1 LGGLMQSIGS
11 KPFRF
16 RLFGACFL
24 VLAPFCAAQTGTGSI
39 QGTVTDASG
48 AAVPGAKVTITH
60 TPTTRQYN
68 TTATEVGFYIFPS
81 VQTGP
86 YQMTVEAPGMETW
99 KGDLT
104 LQVGQIAEISPAL
117 KIGATATEV
126 TVAGNV
132 TPLVTTTS
140 PTLANVVE
148 RARIEQLPVNGRLVQ
163 NLLYMTTP
171 GFESSGVPR
180 VFGLRFATEL
190 LQDSAIL
197 INRQWQTI
205 PARPPGLDTIEEFRA
220 ETSNSSAKMNRPG
233 TAILTTRAG
242 TNQIHGSV
250 FETAR
255 NSGIGVSR
263 AREDFYLKPPHLV
276 RNEMGASLGGPIYVP
291 KLYNGKN
298 KTFFFFAYEGYRL
311 RQASTRSVSMPT
323 PAMRQGDFS
332 GLIDSQ
338 ARRYTL
344 YDPLTTGAN
353 WVRQPFPNNQI
364 PIGRESPLA
373 KDLYD
378 ITPVPTH
385 PQLKPLDD
393 ANSHGLGFNNTNQTT
408 ITTRVDHRLSD
419 RDQLFFRY
427 SHNPSYLWRTS
438 SLGSSSTTMSPTT
451 LDGKANANI
460 DSGVNDSGVASW
472 THTFSPTFFSEAIFS
487 VQRDHREITAIAP
500 NEDIATRLGLS
511 NPFNGKGFPRIT
523 NTGFGMDYDSNA
535 NLNMDFSRLYNLDLN
550 FTKVH
555 GRHELQL
562 GGRWR
567 YESLDIL

>member
-1 LGGLMQSIGS
+1 MQRIGLRSIW
-11 KPFRF
+11 F
-16 RLFGACFL
+16 RLGVSVGL
-24 VLAPFCAAQTGTGSI
+24 LMLAAVGWAQTGTGGI
-39 QGTVTDASG
+39 QGTVKDASG

-68 TTATEVGFYIFPS
+68 TIATEVGFYIFPS

-99 KGDLT
+99 KGELT

-132 TPLVTTTS
+132 SPMVTTTS
-140 PTLANVVE
+140 PTLATVVE
-148 RARIEQLPVNGRLVQ
+148 RARIEQLPLNGRFIQ
-163 NLLYMTTP
+163 NLIYAIP
-171 GFESSGVPR
+171 GFESSSVPR

-373 KDLYD
+373 KYLYN
-378 ITPVPTH
+378 ITPAPTH
-385 PQLKPLDD
+385 PGVNPLAD
-393 ANSHGLGFNNTNQTT
+393 AN
-408 ITTRVDHRLSD
+408 
-419 RDQLFFRY
+419 
-427 SHNPSYLWRTS
+427 
-438 SLGSSSTTMSPTT
+438 
-451 LDGKANANI
+451 
-460 DSGVNDSGVASW
+460 
-472 THTFSPTFFSEAIFS
+472 
-487 VQRDHREITAIAP
+487 
-500 NEDIATRLGLS
+500 
-511 NPFNGKGFPRIT
+511 
-523 NTGFGMDYDSNA
+523 
-535 NLNMDFSRLYNLDLN
+535 
-550 FTKVH
+550 
-555 GRHELQL
+555 
-562 GGRWR
+562 
-567 YESLDIL
+567 